1 MPKVEF
7 VNSDSDDKSPN
18 TTRRKSKKILFLCAT
33 IVISLVFGAVAGIG
47 GVIII
52 SNDNGKIAKKL
63 GFLNWNNLSI
73 PLTETKKVKLE
84 ESSAIIDAVN
94 KVSPAVV
101 SIVSKSKV
109 QNIFGNVIEQE
120 GDGTGFIITSDGLI
134 LTNKHVVSDTSASYT
149 VITSDGK
156 NYDAKIQS
164 SDPLNDLA
172 VIKIDARNLPV
183 VDLGNSDD
191 LVVGQWVVAI
201 GNALGQFQNTVTV
214 GVISAKQRDI
224 QASDSSGGSKE
235 SLQGMLQTDTAINA
249 GNSGGPLVN
258 TAGQVVGINTAV
270 ASGAQG
276 IGFAIPINSAKKA
289 IDSIKKTGQ
298 IIRPY
303 LGIRYL
309 PITPDLQKTNNLAY
323 SYGVIVVRGNGLAE
337 VAVVPG
343 SPADK
348 AGIVENDII
357 LEINGERI
365 DSQNGL
371 SSLLQK
377 YNVGDT
383 VTLKI
388 SHKDEEKSVK
398 VTLGE
403 IK

>member
-7 VNSDSDDKSPN
+7 ADENKEKLTVPAKK
-18 TTRRKSKKILFLCAT
+18 KSKKFLFLCAT
-33 IVISLVFGAVAGIG
+33 ILVSMIFGAVSGIG
-47 GVIII
+47 GVIVI
-52 SNDNGKIAKKL
+52 SQNGGAIAKKL
-63 GFLNWNNLSI
+63 GFLNWDNLSI

-120 GDGTGFIITSDGLI
+120 GGGTGFIITSDGLI

-183 VDLGNSDD
+183 VDLGDSDD

-214 GVISAKQRDI
+214 GVVSAKQRDI
-224 QASDSSGGSKE
+224 SASDSSGGSKE
-235 SLQGMLQTDTAINA
+235 SLQGMLQTDAAINA

-298 IIRPY
+298 IVRPY

-323 SYGVIVVRGNGLAE
+323 SYGVIVVRGNGISE

-348 AGIVENDII
+348 AGIVENDIV
-357 LEINGERI
+357 LEINSEKI

-377 YNVGDT
+377 YNVGDS

-388 SHKDEEKSVK
+388 SHQGKEKEVK
-398 VTLGE
+398 VTLE
-403 IK
+403 KMN